1 MDEWEIVEVEDD
13 KFGWV
18 DFTLKSKTNGTV
30 ALYCKNVKE
39 PMMGEVMSVG
49 HRFGKMIPVE
59 EEYLMKAGVDIPALR
74 AMAMMMRDI
83 T

>member
-1 MDEWEIVEVEDD
+1 MDEWEIIEVEDD

-49 HRFGKMIPVE
+49 DGFGKMVLVKE
-59 EEYLMKAGVDIPALR
+59 TFMVNAGIDIPALR
-74 AMAMMMRDI
+74 AMAMMTRDI